1 MLPFFR
7 RDHEGNPMN
16 NRTSEQVL
24 QMLLAIEAV
33 KEAVEKF
40 EQGEVNLIDTLNAIT
55 RAVSRSRARFVAAA
69 SGPADFVGSALVPVV
84 SGFLCAVSWFDY
96 FGIFCGS
103 FLYQS
108 GCSLPP
114 SFATSASK
122 NFRIARKMS
131 STDPFAGMFTRT
143 MSDLVFFFAIFNV
156 NPFCSRYVTNRWIVR
171 SNGFVPV
178 IVYFFFLRKKTVP
191 GTESRQDR

>member
-55 RAVSRSRARFVAAA
+55 RAVSRSRARFVATTTY
-69 SGPADFVGSALVPVV
+69 LVWDQVLL
-84 SGFLCAVSWFDY
+84 G
-96 FGIFCGS
+96 
-103 FLYQS
+103 
-108 GCSLPP
+108 
-114 SFATSASK
+114 
-122 NFRIARKMS
+122 
-131 STDPFAGMFTRT
+131 
-143 MSDLVFFFAIFNV
+143 
-156 NPFCSRYVTNRWIVR
+156 
-171 SNGFVPV
+171 
-178 IVYFFFLRKKTVP
+178 
-191 GTESRQDR
+191 